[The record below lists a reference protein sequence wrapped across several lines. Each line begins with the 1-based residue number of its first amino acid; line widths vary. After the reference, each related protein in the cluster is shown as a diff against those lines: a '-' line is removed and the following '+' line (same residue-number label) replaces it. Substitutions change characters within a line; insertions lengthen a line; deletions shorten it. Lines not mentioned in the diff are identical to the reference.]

1 MALNYTMPAIQDIE
15 NAYQWIRP
23 FIHRTPVLTNAS
35 LNESSGAEVLFKC
48 ENFQKASSFKVRG
61 AIMSMNPI
69 PSGPSKVP

>member
-1 MALNYTMPAIQDIE
+1 MPAIQDIE
-15 NAYQWIRP
+15 NAYQRIRL
-23 FIHRTPVLTNAS
+23 FIYRTPILTNAS

-61 AIMSMNPI
+61 VTMSMNPI